1 MPRPAPLTSHPRAAD
16 PVAVRSRI
24 PLLSL
29 AALLGAYLVWSGL
42 GPASGRRGAPLPGEP
57 VMVVVVKSHGDV
69 AAVREVIDPGRIVA
83 SSPAGFVVREGRV
96 VVASVEAAG
105 PLLNDAGWSEA
116 ELEIVKL
123 EARPV
128 LRGAA
133 GTGSGGDGLAALYAK
148 PTLTLDEALLALRL
162 LE

>member
-1 MPRPAPLTSHPRAAD
+1 MPH
-16 PVAVRSRI
+16 RI
-24 PLLSL
+24 PLFLA
-29 AALLGAYLVWSGL
+29 AALLGVYLVWVGL
-42 GPASGRRGAPLPGEP
+42 GPASGRRGAPLPDEP
-57 VMVVVVKSHGDV
+57 VMVVVVKSRDDIG
-69 AAVREVIDPGRIVA
+69 AVREVIDPGRIVA
-83 SSPAGFVVREGRV
+83 SSPEGFVVREGRV

-105 PLLNDAGWSEA
+105 PLLNAAGWSEA

-133 GTGSGGDGLAALYAK
+133 GNGNGGGGLAALYAK